1 MKVLLVNGSPE
12 EKGCTYTAL
21 SEIAGTLADEGVE
34 SEIMWLGKTP
44 INDCIN
50 CGGCARLRKNRC
62 VFDNDIVNRLLEKAE
77 ECDGFVFGSPVYYGH
92 ADGRIL
98 SVLDRA
104 FFSGNRIFKHKVGAV
119 VVSARRAGTTCAI
132 DDLMKYLTISQMF
145 VVSSQYW
152 NMVHGF
158 TPEEVKQDG
167 EGMQTMRVLARNMAY
182 LLKCLDVA
190 KDIEKPKTEKRIMT
204 NFI

>member
-12 EKGCTYTAL
+12 KNGCTYTAL
-21 SEIAGTLADEGVE
+21 EEIAKTLKEENVE
-34 SEIMWLGKTP
+34 SEIMWLGNKP

-50 CGGCARLRKNRC
+50 CGACAKMRKNRC
-62 VFDNDIVNRLLEKAE
+62 VFDDDVVNRLLEKAE
-77 ECDGFVFGSPVYYGH
+77 QCDGFVFGSPVYYGH

-104 FFSGNRIFKHKVGAV
+104 FFSGNRIFQFKPGAV

-132 DDLMKYLTISQMF
+132 DDLMKHLTISQMF

-158 TPEEVKQDG
+158 TPDDVRQDG
-167 EGMQTMRVLARNMAY
+167 EGLQTMRVLARNMAY
-182 LLKCLDVA
+182 LLKCLELGKDLPKPA
-190 KDIEKPKTEKRIMT
+190 KEKRIMT